1 MLPKGRNVMNKNEAY
16 TPEVAHRLY
25 RAILA
30 LKNEDECRAFFE
42 DICTIKELQD
52 ISQRLL
58 VAAMLHE
65 GKNYQEVSR
74 TTGASTATI
83 CRVNKCINYGSD
95 GYRAVLERE
104 NGEKK

>member
-1 MLPKGRNVMNKNEAY
+1 MNKNEAY

-30 LKNEDECRAFFE
+30 LKTEEECQAFFE

-58 VAAMLHE
+58 VAAMLHD
-65 GKNYQEVSR
+65 GKNYQEISREVGISSTTISRVS
-74 TTGASTATI
+74 
-83 CRVNKCINYGSD
+83 KCLNYGGG
-95 GYRAVLERE
+95 GYETVIERLEE
-104 NGEKK
+104 LEKNNEV